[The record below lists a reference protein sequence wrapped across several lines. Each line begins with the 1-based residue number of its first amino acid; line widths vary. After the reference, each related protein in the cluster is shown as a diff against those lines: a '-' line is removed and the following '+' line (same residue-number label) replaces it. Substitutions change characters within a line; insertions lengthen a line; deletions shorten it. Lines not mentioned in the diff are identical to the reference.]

1 MSAIVTDEACIR
13 AIIADAV
20 REALKEEL
28 PELVEEA
35 TRKEW
40 LTREE
45 VKDLTGWSDRTL
57 QHLRDTRQIPFSQHG
72 RKILYPTEG
81 VLSFLDAHR
90 VAAHRS
96 SALRRGRTAQ

>member
-1 MSAIVTDEACIR
+1 MSSIVTDENRIR
-13 AIIADAV
+13 AFVTEAVKDAL
-20 REALKEEL
+20 EQEL
-28 PELVEEA
+28 PSLVKQA

-57 QHLRDTRQIPFSQHG
+57 QHLRDTRQIPFAQHG

-81 VLSFLDAHR
+81 FFDFLEAHR
-90 VAAHRS
+90 IEPRS
-96 SALRRGRTAQ
+96 EAPGAEEVE